1 MANGYTLYKSDP
13 TKYASQAINVP
24 QGGNNDTD
32 TSLTFIGPSSPSFG
46 TAVNEDFLY
55 LLENFANTTPPSN
68 PTEGQLWYDTS
79 NGTLTGKQLRVYDN
93 TGYAPVNGVWQ
104 RASTPGTLVLDGAVK
119 PGDIWVDTS
128 AGQLF
133 ITLDA
138 STWTLVGPTY
148 SSVLKSGSYAEQI
161 TDTAGGNHRV
171 IKNYIDDNVIEII
184 ASERF
189 TPNPPILG
197 FASGLA
203 PGINLS
209 STYNS
214 TLNATAKYA
223 SALTLANGT
232 SVTGNSLVRTD
243 QDSTINATLNVQ
255 QINVG
260 SSAGGGIA
268 PWTMKQ
274 VSGNSTFVNPKPAG
288 RFSFQVTTNPSTG
301 IPILTETLV
310 IDGNTP
316 GVGIGLKAGSTP
328 KSTLDV
334 NGIVNVSNTLY
345 VNTTTLAIN
354 SSGTVATSNL
364 TVSNTATVSNL
375 HINGTTVVMGNSNI
389 TGNVT
394 VNGIL
399 TATTVISNFQGPLQG
414 SATSLYNTSTWSI
427 SGQVESFQLYD
438 TTNNAS
444 VPNYHGQAGN
454 FTFISSLTNAAIS
467 AQPEVTNS
475 GLVNTTTYLLVSNEN
490 QLNKIS
496 YNNLFANFIQSL
508 IPAGTIMPF
517 AGLTPP
523 SGWLFCDGS
532 YVSASEFAGLFSV
545 IGYTYGKGVGAIPPM
560 ALPDLRSRALIGFD
574 DMNNNSIDSTIGSA
588 GARAGLSS
596 NLTPNKTL
604 ANLGD
609 AAVVAGAIEVTTG
622 STSVLYYQAINYIIK
637 T

>member
-1 MANGYTLYKSDP
+1 MANGYTLHKSDP

-46 TAVNEDFLY
+46 IAVNEDFLY
-55 LLENFANTTPPSN
+55 LLENFANATPPSN

-79 NGTLTGKQLRVYDN
+79 NGTLTSKQLRVYDN

-104 RASTPGTLVLDGAVK
+104 RALTPGTLVLDGAVK

-138 STWTLVGPTY
+138 LTWTLVGPTY

-255 QINVG
+255 QINIG

-328 KSTLDV
+328 KSSLDV

-354 SSGTVATSNL
+354 SSGTISTKNL
-364 TVSNTATVSNL
+364 VVSSTATVNNL
-375 HINGTTVVMGNSNI
+375 NVNGFTTVVGNSNV

-399 TATTVISNFQGPLQG
+399 TATTVISNFQGTLQG
-414 SATSLYNTSTWSI
+414 AASSLTNASFWGITGQVFAQLYNNNLVTPF
-427 SGQVESFQLYD
+427 SGQS
-438 TTNNAS
+438 
-444 VPNYHGQAGN
+444 GQ

-467 AQPEVTNS
+467 AQPEVISSN
-475 GLVNTTTYLLVSNEN
+475 LVNTTTYLLISNEN

-496 YNNLFANFIQSL
+496 YNNLFAGFIQSL
-508 IPAGTIMPF
+508 IPTGTIIPF
-517 AGLTPP
+517 AGITPP
-523 SGWLFCDGS
+523 SGWLFCDGA
-532 YVSASEFAGLFSV
+532 YVSASEYAGLFSV
-545 IGYTYGKGVGAIPPM
+545 IGYTYGKGSGAEPPM
-560 ALPDLRSRALIGFD
+560 AVPDLRSKALIGFD
-574 DMNNNSIDSTIGSA
+574 DMNNYSINSTIGTA
-588 GARAGLSS
+588 GTRAGLSN
-596 NLTPNKTL
+596 NLTPNPTL
-604 ANLGD
+604 ASLGD
-609 AAVVAGAIEVTTG
+609 AAVVDGSIEVTTG